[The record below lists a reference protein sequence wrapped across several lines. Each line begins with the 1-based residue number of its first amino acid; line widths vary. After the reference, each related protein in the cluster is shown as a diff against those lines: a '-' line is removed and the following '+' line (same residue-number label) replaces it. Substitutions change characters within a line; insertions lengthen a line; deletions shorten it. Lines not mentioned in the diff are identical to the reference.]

1 MIEIEDAVFG
11 YADVAVAGPI
21 SLKVSPKEVVAFVGP
36 SGCGKTTILKT
47 ISGNLPLAG
56 GQILLDSQK
65 QNRLWLSQHLSR
77 TLQNFPL
84 FHWLTV
90 EKNLRLACK
99 VRKISGIDIDQVL
112 NEFSALH
119 LKDRYP
125 TTLSG
130 GECCRAS
137 LAQAMVTKPK
147 VVLLDEP
154 FSGLDLHVKEEIAE
168 YLFSFARTHHSS
180 VVFVTHD
187 LHDACEYAKQVIVLG
202 GKQPATIKSIIDPH
216 QEDALRL
223 IRQHMLSDEVSGIS
237 N

>member
-1 MIEIEDAVFG
+1 MIEIENAVFG

-99 VRKISGIDIDQVL
+99 VRKISSCAGSI
-112 NEFSALH
+112 
-119 LKDRYP
+119 
-125 TTLSG
+125 
-130 GECCRAS
+130 
-137 LAQAMVTKPK
+137 KP
-147 VVLLDEP
+147 
-154 FSGLDLHVKEEIAE
+154 
-168 YLFSFARTHHSS
+168 
-180 VVFVTHD
+180 
-187 LHDACEYAKQVIVLG
+187 
-202 GKQPATIKSIIDPH
+202 PA
-216 QEDALRL
+216 
-223 IRQHMLSDEVSGIS
+223 
-237 N
+237 